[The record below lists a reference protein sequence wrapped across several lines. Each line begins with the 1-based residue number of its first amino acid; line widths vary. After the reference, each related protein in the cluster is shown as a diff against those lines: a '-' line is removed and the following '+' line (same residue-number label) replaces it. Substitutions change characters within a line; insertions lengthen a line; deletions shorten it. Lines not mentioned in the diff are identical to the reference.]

1 MRATSS
7 RLSRL
12 RRYSSALPFAHG
24 VRKSASSVIR
34 STIGAAKI
42 STGFTHA
49 VSGSP
54 DADHT
59 TISESR

>member
-1 MRATSS
+1 
-7 RLSRL
+7 
-12 RRYSSALPFAHG
+12 
-24 VRKSASSVIR
+24 VIR

-42 STGFTHA
+42 STGFTQA

-54 DADHT
+54 EAFHT